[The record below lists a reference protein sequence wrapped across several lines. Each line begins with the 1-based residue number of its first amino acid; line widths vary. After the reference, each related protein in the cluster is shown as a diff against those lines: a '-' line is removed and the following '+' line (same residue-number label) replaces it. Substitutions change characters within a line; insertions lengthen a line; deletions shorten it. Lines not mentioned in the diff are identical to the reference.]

1 MHIKFSFDAIVLE
14 FRSLQLNKALLC
26 YPSARL
32 GDNQLY
38 FYPCTRRWSS
48 GQLFDRSWPE
58 DQTVQVE
65 QANVETFCSVSI
77 SLRISSLPSTTRI
90 STVRLVQT
98 HFLFLSRLL
107 QAPCSDF
114 FFARY
119 VHTPF
124 TTFALWPSQ
133 NHVSNCIDQHVSFF
147 NLNPL
152 MSEYITIFEN
162 STYNC
167 T

>member
-1 MHIKFSFDAIVLE
+1 MHIKFSFNAIVLE
-14 FRSLQLNKALLC
+14 FWSLQLNKALLC

-32 GDNQLY
+32 GDNLLY

-133 NHVSNCIDQHVSFF
+133 NHVSNCIDQHVQF
-147 NLNPL
+147 L
-152 MSEYITIFEN
+152 
-162 STYNC
+162 
-167 T
+167 